1 VIGARKNLK
10 IKNLGEI
17 KMKRQRILIGLLAI
31 IVLLIVGCE
40 NGNVLSPTNKEN
52 LTSSNSSAD
61 FSQASDLYFSSPGA
75 VYAMTN
81 STDGNEIV
89 AFKRSRNGT
98 LTFLGSYSTEGVG
111 SGGTID
117 PLGSQGSV
125 ILGGA
130 QGITSADKR
139 LWLFAVNAGSN
150 QISSFSLEDG
160 KLDFRGIVA
169 SGGEFPVSLTVYG
182 DLLYVLNATGAG
194 VSKDMG
200 SISGGNI
207 TGFRIGTDGR
217 LNMIPK
223 STRPLS
229 IPEDVDPAQIQFSPD
244 GKLLVVTERI
254 TNVIDIYNVG
264 IDGLAEGPIVH
275 ASVGKT
281 PFGFSFDPKNQ
292 MIVSEASAENPNG
305 SSASLYQLGP
315 NGGINTLSPSVP
327 TFQTAGCWTVVT
339 GDGGLVFISNTLSQ
353 TITALE
359 IQDNKLALVQD
370 AGIAAETGENSFPI
384 DLALSQ
390 DSHFLYVLKAGLGTI
405 GAYKVLP
412 DGNLDPVEIS
422 SGTTGYLP
430 AHAGAQGL
438 AAY

>member
-1 VIGARKNLK
+1 
-10 IKNLGEI
+10 
-17 KMKRQRILIGLLAI
+17 MKRQRILIGLLVV

-40 NGNVLSPTNKEN
+40 NSNVLSPATKEN
-52 LTSSNSSAD
+52 PTSSDSGDD
-61 FSQASDLYFSSPGA
+61 FSQPSDLYFSSPGA

-89 AFKRSRNGT
+89 AFKRNRNGT

-117 PLGSQGSV
+117 PLGSQGSL

-130 QGITSADKR
+130 TGITFADKK
-139 LWLFAVNAGSN
+139 LLFAVNAGSN

-160 KLDFRGIVA
+160 RLDFRGIVA
-169 SGGEFPVSLTVYG
+169 SDGEFPVSLAAYG
-182 DLLYVLNATGAG
+182 DLLYVLNARGAG
-194 VSKDMG
+194 VSNDLG

-207 TGFRIGTDGR
+207 TGFRIGADGR
-217 LNMIPK
+217 LSMIPK

-244 GKLLVVTERI
+244 GKLLVVTEKT

-264 IDGLAEGPIVH
+264 VDGLTEGPIVH

-281 PFGFSFDPKNQ
+281 PFGFSFDQRNQ
-292 MIVSEASAENPNG
+292 IIVSEASAENPNG

-327 TFQTAGCWTVVT
+327 TFQTAGCWSAATD
-339 GDGGLVFISNTLSQ
+339 DGGLVFISNTLSQ

-359 IQDNKLALVQD
+359 VQDNKLALVQD
-370 AGIAAETGENSFPI
+370 AGVAAETGENSFPI

-390 DSHFLYVLKAGLGTI
+390 DSHFLYVLNAGLGTI

-412 DGNLDPVEIS
+412 NGNLEPVS
-422 SGTTGYLP
+422 SSTDLTRYLP

-438 AAY
+438 VAY